1 MGREAEVLHFN
12 IITMAENQSTKQT
25 EQIPAKHSRGDFK
38 GNTFGREDR
47 GKNFR
52 RNSPR
57 GRKEKSRR
65 FISEFSQKLIN
76 VRRVA
81 RVVAGGR
88 RFSFSVALV
97 LGDKKG
103 GVGVGIGKGA
113 DTASAIE
120 KAIRNGRKK
129 MIRIKTTPTM
139 SIRHEVYA
147 KFGSARV
154 VLIPAKGRGLVAG
167 SSVRNVLDLA
177 GLTAITAKI
186 LSRSKNKLNNARATV
201 EALKQLT

>member
-1 MGREAEVLHFN
+1 
-12 IITMAENQSTKQT
+12 MAENQNTKQPGQISTKN
-25 EQIPAKHSRGDFK
+25 PHGDFK
-38 GNTFGREDR
+38 RGMFGKEDR
-47 GKNFR
+47 GKNFK
-52 RNSPR
+52 RNSSR

-65 FISEFSQKLIN
+65 FISEFSQKLIK

-103 GVGVGIGKGA
+103 GVGVGVGKGA

-120 KAIRNGRKK
+120 KAIRDGRKN
-129 MIRIKTTPTM
+129 MMRIKTTLAM
-139 SIRHEVYA
+139 SIRHEVDA

-154 VLIPAKGRGLVAG
+154 ILIPAKGRGLVAG

-177 GLTAITAKI
+177 GLTDITAKI

-201 EALKQLT
+201 EALKQLD